1 MSITNHILAAQI
13 QLKEANPQLETN
25 AVLKLNPVEVASL
38 AYAIKELI
46 APALQAQIR
55 EENVADAEGL
65 RELLGQL
72 LDVQDKL
79 DEAVTKVVIDLKRA
93 RAAL

>member
-13 QLKEANPQLETN
+13 RLKEANPQLETN
-25 AVLKLNPVEVASL
+25 AVLKLNPIEVASL

-72 LDVQDKL
+72 LDIQDKL